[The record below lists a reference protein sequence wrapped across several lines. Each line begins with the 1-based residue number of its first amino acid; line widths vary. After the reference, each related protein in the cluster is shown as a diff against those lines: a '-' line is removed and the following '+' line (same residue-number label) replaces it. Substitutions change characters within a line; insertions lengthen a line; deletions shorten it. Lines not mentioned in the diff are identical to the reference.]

1 MGPAEWI
8 VENRQRTGE
17 AVERRRGRARIRERA
32 VADDAVMGIARAI
45 TAHFRAV
52 AEELRC
58 RPLTL
63 ADLRQMALKAG
74 VPPAEVYG
82 ESGEA
87 DDGSA

>member
-1 MGPAEWI
+1 MPSGPGRDAE
-8 VENRQRTGE
+8 
-17 AVERRRGRARIRERA
+17 ARRLRGAGWASDRIAEHLGYLD
-32 VADDAVMGIARAI
+32 ADDAVMGIARAI

-82 ESGEA
+82 ESGE
-87 DDGSA
+87 DDGAPG